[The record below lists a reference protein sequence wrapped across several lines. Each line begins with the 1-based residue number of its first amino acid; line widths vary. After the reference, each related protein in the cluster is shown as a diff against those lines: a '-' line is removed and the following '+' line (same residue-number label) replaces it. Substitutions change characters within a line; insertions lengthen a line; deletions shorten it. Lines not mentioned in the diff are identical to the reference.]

1 MMFLLRSAFWLV
13 VLILLIPTDDAQQ
26 KQIYGTAQSA
36 MNDLS
41 SFCDRNP
48 QTCAS
53 GHYAFNTL
61 VRKAQ
66 YGADM
71 IMALVEQHSGSF
83 DATHAAAV
91 ALPSNQAAQSAP
103 VAMPSHDAAQSAP
116 VAIPSNDSIMP
127 VPSAVPLEPMPWE
140 QSTSQSTLSP
150 QDLETNWGGP
160 SI

>member
-53 GHYAFNTL
+53 GQDAFNTL

-83 DATHAAAV
+83 DATHSAAV
-91 ALPSNQAAQSAP
+91 ALPSNQ
-103 VAMPSHDAAQSAP
+103 AAQSAP